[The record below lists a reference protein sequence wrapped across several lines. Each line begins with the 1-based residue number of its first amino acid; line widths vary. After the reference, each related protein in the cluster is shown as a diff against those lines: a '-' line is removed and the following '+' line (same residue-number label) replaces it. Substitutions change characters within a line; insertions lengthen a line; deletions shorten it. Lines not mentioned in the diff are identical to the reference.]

1 MSKKSEKEVQELI
14 AEINELVKI
23 RHALSFGSNTGKRQA
38 AESIMSRRIN
48 RRVMQLSEEIEKL
61 FGKDE

>member
-1 MSKKSEKEVQELI
+1 MNKNSEKTVEELI
-14 AEINELVKI
+14 VEINELVKM
-23 RHALSFGSNTGKRQA
+23 RHALSFGSQTGKRQT

-48 RRVMQLSEEIEKL
+48 RRVMELSDEIVKL